1 MKLHAQLIYIV
12 NTDTDAYTMKKHP
25 FDFVLKTKAKH
36 PTWLYIQLHHP
47 IANHSG
53 FALGE
58 FHDVTF
64 PSKGTVSTGEGQ
76 ISIRRAHGLQK
87 VNYTLIS
94 LNPKMKA
101 FIQRKTNHHK
111 NALL

>member
-1 MKLHAQLIYIV
+1 MKLQAQLIYIV

-36 PTWLYIQLHHP
+36 PTWLCIQLHHP

-53 FALGE
+53 FTLGE

-64 PSKGTVSTGEGQ
+64 PSKSTVSTGEGQ

-101 FIQRKTNHHK
+101 FIQRKINHHK